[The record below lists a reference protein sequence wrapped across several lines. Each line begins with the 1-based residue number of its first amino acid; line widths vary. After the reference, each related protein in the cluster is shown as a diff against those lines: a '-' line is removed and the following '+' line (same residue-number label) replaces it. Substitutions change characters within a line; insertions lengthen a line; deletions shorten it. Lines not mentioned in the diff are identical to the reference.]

1 MIRRP
6 PRSTLFPY
14 TTLFRSATSVCQ
26 ERQQKRAERE
36 AQKAAATDKGAGSSK
51 KAARAKDGDTAA
63 KKGGQSAK
71 STKTKK
77 KGRIRSYFSGVRT
90 ELRRVQW
97 PSRPELINYSVAA
110 IVMLIIVGV
119 VVYVVDLGFVNL
131 FRFYTRLRG

>member
-1 MIRRP
+1 MKREVLEELTSMAKKERQ
-6 PRSTLFPY
+6 R
-14 TTLFRSATSVCQ
+14 RSARQ

-36 AQKAAATDKGAGSSK
+36 AQKAAATDKGSGSSK

-131 FRFYTRLRG
+131 FRFYTGLRG

>member
-1 MIRRP
+1 MSSARLKRP
-6 PRSTLFPY
+6 LPQT
-14 TTLFRSATSVCQ
+14 
-26 ERQQKRAERE
+26 
-36 AQKAAATDKGAGSSK
+36 
-51 KAARAKDGDTAA
+51 ARAKDGDTAA

-131 FRFYTRLRG
+131 FRFYTGLRG

>member
-1 MIRRP
+1 MAKKERQK
-6 PRSTLFPY
+6 
-14 TTLFRSATSVCQ
+14 RSARQ

-36 AQKAAATDKGAGSSK
+36 AQKATATDKGSGSSK
-51 KAARAKDGDTAA
+51 KAARAKDDDAAA

-71 STKTKK
+71 PAKTKK

-110 IVMLIIVGV
+110 IVMLIVVGV
-119 VVYVVDLGFVNL
+119 VVYIVDLGFVNL
-131 FRFYTRLRG
+131 FRLYTGLRG

>member
-1 MIRRP
+1 MAKKERP
-6 PRSTLFPY
+6 KRE
-14 TTLFRSATSVCQ
+14 RQKKRARQ

-51 KAARAKDGDTAA
+51 KAARAKDDDAAA
-63 KKGGQSAK
+63 KKGSQSAK
-71 STKTKK
+71 LTKTKK

-110 IVMLIIVGV
+110 IVMLIVVGV
-119 VVYVVDLGFVNL
+119 VVYIVDLGFVNL
-131 FRFYTRLRG
+131 FRLYTGLRG